1 MNDTPKAVEEFLRD
15 KLMARSGFERMLM
28 ASRSF
33 DAARAMIL
41 ASFPPGLS
49 EIETKRRLCERLYGD
64 EVDVDA
70 FVESLYA
77 QQKGIDAEQPSNT
90 TDSSSSV

>member
-1 MNDTPKAVEEFLRD
+1 MNDTPKEVEAFLRD
-15 KLMARSGFERMLM
+15 KLMARSGVERMLM

-77 QQKGIDAEQPSNT
+77 QQKRLEAERGSKVADDN
-90 TDSSSSV
+90 SYE

>member
-1 MNDTPKAVEEFLRD
+1 MNDTPKEVEAFLRD
-15 KLMARSGFERMLM
+15 KLMARSGVERMLM

-64 EVDVDA
+64 EIDVDA
-70 FVESLYA
+70 FVESLRA
-77 QQKGIDAEQPSNT
+77 RERQLEAGLTPNSEGDKLSD
-90 TDSSSSV
+90 